1 MSSSAGGPSEPPEI
15 SGHLSKTPLFA
26 VVRRLQREQL
36 SGTLS
41 VIRGDQVRQLVFEN
55 GELYAAR
62 SSQEEHRIGATLV
75 RWGYIS
81 EQDLREALES
91 QQQTHERIDRI
102 LVEKGLVT
110 RVVVDSEARR
120 QMEQIV
126 FSTLAW
132 PDGAFHFEANTGPI
146 ELDIPMSLSQEMII
160 EGIRRI
166 PESEQ
171 FLELLGDLSGVPT
184 LTRDPLTS
192 GTMRL
197 LRDTVGLL
205 SQIDGKTSLRELLSS
220 SSIAATPSAKILYSL
235 LFAGIIDVHLP
246 GEKAASEAAERRKTP
261 RRAEDRGSG
270 AYLYDLRSAEVFRK
284 TADTGVL
291 TKSSTPEPATAAP
304 PAVEP
309 KGPSQNTR
317 NLVLGI
323 YRQLDWLSH
332 YDLLG
337 ISRKASPAE
346 IEDAY
351 RERSRLFDPSLKA
364 HPELVDCWRE
374 LSALNKWL
382 RVAYGILSKPES
394 RQTYDRKI
402 EEAAPVPPPD
412 AGKTS

>member
-1 MSSSAGGPSEPPEI
+1 MSSDAGRPSEPPEI
-15 SGHLSKTPLFA
+15 SGQLSKTPLFV
-26 VVRRLQREQL
+26 VVRRIHKEQL

-91 QQQTHERIDRI
+91 QKLTRERIDRI

-110 RVVVDSEARR
+110 RVVIDSEARR

-146 ELDIPMSLSQEMII
+146 ELDIPMSLSQELII

-184 LTRDPLTS
+184 LTRDPLSS
-192 GTMRL
+192 GTLRL

-220 SSIAATPSAKILYSL
+220 SSTAATPSAKILYSL
-235 LFAGIIDVHLP
+235 LFAGIIDVHAP
-246 GEKAASEAAERRKTP
+246 GEKAATEAAERRKTP
-261 RRAEDRGSG
+261 RRAEDRKSG
-270 AYLYDLRSAEVFRK
+270 AFLYDLRRAEDFRK
-284 TADTGVL
+284 TAETGVL
-291 TKSSTPEPATAAP
+291 TKPHAPEPATTRVP
-304 PAVEP
+304 EPAL
-309 KGPSQNTR
+309 KGSQGKR
-317 NLVLGI
+317 DLVLGI

-337 ISRKASPAE
+337 ISRKANQEE
-346 IEDAY
+346 IEKAY

-382 RVAYGILSKPES
+382 RIAYGILSNPES
-394 RQTYDRKI
+394 RQAYDRKI
-402 EEAAPVPPPD
+402 AEAAPVPSPD
-412 AGKTS
+412 TGSKS